1 MLERSEFPI
10 RLREGFKGQ
19 VQYVIPRPVLA
30 SIAGH
35 PLLHSLLPTDIGW
48 YPAAQY
54 HFRERPE
61 GADEHILIYC
71 VAGGGW
77 AEFGRTAITVAPGEA
92 LLIPAH
98 TPHAYGAAMTDP
110 WSIHWVHFLG
120 DEGETMARQVK
131 EQTYTLTVD
140 PACGAVVDNLFQACY
155 NVFLGGFVLSRLIY
169 AAKLLHCLL
178 GELLFNNSAFS
189 PSLRSSRFHSVEASL
204 AFLRSNLH
212 RPLALAEMASH
223 AGLSE
228 SHFSRVFKAQTGHA
242 PLDYFILLKM
252 QHACALLGVTDMHVK
267 EVAAAV
273 GYTDPYYFSRL
284 FKQVIGVSPREYRR
298 APKG

>member
-1 MLERSEFPI
+1 MPDQAEFPI

-48 YPAAQY
+48 YPQAQY
-54 HFRERPE
+54 HFRERPD

-77 AEFGRTAITVAPGEA
+77 AEFGKTTVSITPGDA

-98 TPHAYGAAMTDP
+98 TPHTYGAAMTDP

-120 DEGETMARQVK
+120 DEGAYLARLLK
-131 EQTYTLTVD
+131 EPTCTLAVE
-140 PACGAVVDNLFQACY
+140 PGCGVVVSALFQACY
-155 NVFLGGFVLSRLIY
+155 EVFLGGFVLTRLIY
-169 AAKLLHCLL
+169 AAKLLHRLL
-178 GELLFNNSAFS
+178 GELFFNNGAFS
-189 PSLRSSRFHSVEASL
+189 PSLRSSRFHSVESTL
-204 AFLRSNLH
+204 TFLRSNLH
-212 RPLALAEMASH
+212 RPLSLAEMAGQ

-252 QHACALLGVTDMHVK
+252 QHASALLAVTDLHVK

-273 GYTDPYYFSRL
+273 GYSDPYYFSRL
-284 FKQVIGVSPREYRR
+284 FKQVIGVSPRDYRR

>member
-1 MLERSEFPI
+1 MLEPSEFPI
-10 RLREGFKGQ
+10 RLREGFKDQ

-30 SIAGH
+30 EIAGH
-35 PLLHSLLPTDIGW
+35 PLLHALLPTDIGW
-48 YPAAQY
+48 YPRAQY
-54 HFRERPE
+54 HYRERPE
-61 GADEHILIYC
+61 GAAEHILIYC

-77 AEFGRTAITVAPGEA
+77 AEFGRAGVKIAPGEA

-120 DEGETMARQVK
+120 DEGDYLARLTR
-131 EQTYTLTVD
+131 EPAYTLSVE
-140 PACGAVVDNLFQACY
+140 PACGVVVSNLFQECY
-155 NVFLGGFVLSRLIY
+155 AAFLGGFVLSRLIY
-169 AAKLLHCLL
+169 AAKLLHRLL
-178 GELLFNNSAFS
+178 GELLFNNGAFS
-189 PSLRSSRFHSVEASL
+189 PTLRSSRFHSVEATL
-204 AFLRSNLH
+204 TFLRANLH
-212 RPLALAEMASH
+212 RPLALAEMAAH

-252 QHACALLGVTDMHVK
+252 QHACTLLAVTDLHVK

-273 GYTDPYYFSRL
+273 GYGDPYYFSRL
-284 FKQVIGVSPREYRR
+284 FKQVIGLSPREYRST
-298 APKG
+298 PKG

>member
-1 MLERSEFPI
+1 VSEQSVFPI
-10 RLREGFKGQ
+10 RLREGFKDQ

-35 PLLHSLLPTDIGW
+35 PLLYALLPTDIGW
-48 YPAAQY
+48 YPRAQY
-54 HFRERPE
+54 HFRERPD
-61 GADEHILIYC
+61 GAAEHILIYC
-71 VAGGGW
+71 VAGSGW
-77 AEFGRTAITVAPGEA
+77 AEFGKATVPIAPGEA

-98 TPHAYGAAMTDP
+98 TSHVYGAAMTDP

-120 DEGETMARQVK
+120 AEGDYLARL
-131 EQTYTLTVD
+131 TRAPGYTLTVE
-140 PACGAVVDNLFQACY
+140 PACGATVSTLFQECY
-155 NVFLGGFVLSRLIY
+155 AVFLGGFVLPRLIY
-169 AAKLLHCLL
+169 AAKLLHRLL
-178 GELLFNNSAFS
+178 GELFFNNAAFS
-189 PSLRSSRFHSVEASL
+189 PSLRSSRFHSVDATL
-204 AFLRSNLH
+204 TFLHSNVH
-212 RPLALAEMASH
+212 NPLSLAEMANH

-228 SHFSRVFKAQTGHA
+228 SHFSRIFKAQTGHA

-252 QHACALLGVTDMHVK
+252 QHACTLLAVTEMQIK

-273 GYTDPYYFSRL
+273 GYGDPYYFSRL